1 MNLPLRLDEIG
12 RVSPGKEALVY
23 YDQRLTYAQ
32 LNAMVNQLANG
43 LLKLGIKPGD
53 RVLIALSNCPE
64 FIVSYFAIMRIRAV
78 VVPINNLYTQNEVGL
93 IMRDSLPV
101 AVITDANLVPVVTK
115 LAAEI
120 DIRLSIIVTRSSPS
134 GENIFSY
141 KKILEKGAVTFKSVT
156 KYQRDEVVELL
167 YTSGSTGSTKGAML
181 TNNNLYSNAITFAQL
196 NNLTPADKS
205 LLVAPAFH
213 AAAQTCVMNASVV
226 SGATLVVHDGWV
238 DPATLLKAIQD
249 EKITFYFG
257 PPTMYALLVNHPDT
271 GKYNTG
277 SWRTAYT
284 GASALSADIF
294 NNFEKKFGFQITEGY
309 GLTETSPMVTSNP
322 VEGTKKPGSI
332 GLPIPDVE
340 IKIVDYEDIE
350 MPPGE
355 IGEIIVRGPNVM
367 KGYFNREEETRWI
380 MRNGWFHTG
389 DLAYKDSDGYLFI
402 VDRIKDLIIRGGLNI
417 YPREVE
423 EVLYTHPKV
432 FEVAVVGVPDAV
444 MGEEVLAFILLRNGD
459 AVDPEELKEFC
470 RDKLARYK
478 IPRYIRFVENL
489 PKTTS
494 GKLLKSALRKMIEE
508 PRK

>member
-1 MNLPLRLDEIG
+1 MNLPLRLAEIG
-12 RVSPGKEALVY
+12 RVSPEQEALVY

-32 LNAMVNQLANG
+32 LNTMVNQLANG

-53 RVLIALSNCPE
+53 RILMALNNCPE
-64 FIVSYFAIMRIRAV
+64 FIISYFAIMRMRAV
-78 VVPINNLYTQNEVGL
+78 VVPVNNQYTSNEIGL

-101 AVITDANLVPVVTK
+101 AVITDAKLAPVFTK

-120 DIRLSIIVTRSSPS
+120 DVSRGIIVTRSSTT
-134 GENIFSY
+134 GENLFSFNT
-141 KKILEKGAVTFKSVT
+141 ILEEGAVTFKPAIQ
-156 KYQRDEVVELL
+156 YQRDEVVELL
-167 YTSGSTGSTKGAML
+167 YTSGSTGSPKGAML
-181 TNNNLYSNAITFAQL
+181 THNNLYSNALTFAQL
-196 NNLTPADKS
+196 NYLKPADKS

-213 AAAQTCVMNASVV
+213 AAAQTCVMNASLV

-238 DPATLLKAIQD
+238 DPDTLLKAIQD

-257 PPTMYALLVNHPDT
+257 PPTMYALLVNHPETEKYDT
-271 GKYNTG
+271 S

-284 GASALSADIF
+284 GASALSTEIF
-294 NNFEKKFGFQITEGY
+294 HNFEKKFGFQITEGY
-309 GLTETSPMVTSNP
+309 GLTETSPVVTSNP
-322 VEGTKKPGSI
+322 VQGNKKPGSI

-340 IKIVDYEDIE
+340 VKIVDYEDRE

-367 KGYFNREEETRWI
+367 KGYFNREEETSWI

-402 VDRIKDLIIRGGLNI
+402 VDRKKDLIIRGGLNI

-432 FEVAVVGVPDAV
+432 FEVAVVGVPDPV
-444 MGEEVLAFILLRNGD
+444 MGEEVLAFVLLRNGD
-459 AVDPEELKEFC
+459 KVDPEELQEFC

-478 IPRYIRFVENL
+478 IPRYVRFVENL

-494 GKLLKSALRKMIEE
+494 GKLLKGALRKMIE
-508 PRK
+508 

>member
-1 MNLPLRLDEIG
+1 MNLPLRLAEIG
-12 RVSPGKEALVY
+12 RVSPEQEALVY
-23 YDQRLTYAQ
+23 YDQRITYAQ
-32 LNAMVNQLANG
+32 LNTMVNQLANG

-53 RVLIALSNCPE
+53 RILIALNNCPE
-64 FIVSYFAIMRIRAV
+64 FIISYFAIMRMRAV
-78 VVPINNLYTQNEVGL
+78 VVPVNNQYTINEIGL
-93 IMRDSLPV
+93 IMRDSLPA
-101 AVITDANLVPVVTK
+101 AVITDAQLTPVFTK

-120 DIRLSIIVTRSSPS
+120 DVSHGIIVTRSSTT
-134 GENIFSY
+134 GENLFSFNT
-141 KKILEKGAVTFKSVT
+141 ILEKGAVNFKPVIQ
-156 KYQRDEVVELL
+156 YQRDEVVELL
-167 YTSGSTGSTKGAML
+167 YTSGSTGSPKGAML
-181 TNNNLYSNAITFAQL
+181 THNNLYSNALTFAQL
-196 NNLTPADKS
+196 NYLKPADKS

-213 AAAQTCVMNASVV
+213 AAAQTCVMNASLV

-238 DPATLLKAIQD
+238 DPDTLLKAIQD

-257 PPTMYALLVNHPDT
+257 PPTMYALLVNHPET
-271 GKYNTG
+271 QKYDTG

-284 GASALSADIF
+284 GASALSTDIF

-309 GLTETSPMVTSNP
+309 GLTETSPVVTSNP
-322 VEGTKKPGSI
+322 VQGNKKPGSI

-340 IKIVDYEDIE
+340 VKIVDYEDRE

-367 KGYFNREEETRWI
+367 KGYFNREEETSWI

-389 DLAYKDSDGYLFI
+389 DLAYRDSDGYLFI
-402 VDRIKDLIIRGGLNI
+402 VDRKKDLIIRGGLNI

-432 FEVAVVGVPDAV
+432 FEVAVVGVPDPV
-444 MGEEVLAFILLRNGD
+444 MGEEVLAFVLLRNGD
-459 AVDPEELKEFC
+459 TVEPEELQEFC

-478 IPRYIRFVENL
+478 IPRYVRFVENL

-494 GKLLKSALRKMIEE
+494 GKLLKGALRKMIE
-508 PRK
+508 